1 MARPPRRKPS
11 AKSSQ
16 RPPRGSGRSGE
27 RSRGGSVRSD
37 EGREEADSGP
47 DQRLQKVLAAAGIG
61 SRRDCEEYIR
71 EGRVEVDRK
80 VITELG
86 TKVDPLRQEIRV
98 DGEALRQPKR
108 LYFAINKPEGV
119 LTTNYDPTGRPRV
132 IDLVPT
138 DERVFAVGRLDRAS
152 EGLILVTNDG
162 EFANRITHP
171 RYGVEKTYLVRVA
184 GQPQAEDLAKLQK
197 GVYLSD
203 GFCRVQSITVK
214 SKHGRSTDLLMV
226 LNEGRNRELRR
237 VLAKVGHKVLRLKRI
252 AVGSIKLGDLEPGA
266 WRRLLPAE
274 IETLLELAREKR
286 KATKTKKKKA
296 ARPGGVK
303 PVGGE
308 GVETPYVQKQALLAQ
323 PLTLADLLQDD
334 ADDDEQVE
342 ALSADLPGG
351 AGGRH
356 DDDLDDDALAAEWP
370 DGDDDELAMSP
381 SDFSSD
387 RPGEVLAYEEDEETA
402 APPQPADRRPDRKI
416 SGDKGSGGRVSGGR
430 RPDRKSGGRPP
441 RGENSRNTAER
452 PPGRYGGKPGGGKPS
467 GGRPGRGKPRPGSG
481 RSERPSTEAGSPTR
495 GKFRAAKPSGGRP
508 SSGRPSAGRPSAER
522 PSSGKPGAG
531 RPNSGR
537 PGGRP
542 SGGRPSEGQPSPGRP
557 AGSRANS
564 GRPAASRPSA
574 GRPSAGQPR
583 GDKRGGP
590 GGAARSGPPRSGP
603 PRSGPSGGRPPA
615 RGKYGKPGG
624 KRKGRR

>member
-16 RPPRGSGRSGE
+16 RPPRGSGRSGG
-27 RSRGGSVRSD
+27 RSPGGVRSD
-37 EGREEADSGP
+37 EGRGEADAGP

-80 VITELG
+80 VVTELG

-184 GQPQAEDLAKLQK
+184 GQPLPEDLAKLQK

-266 WRRLLPAE
+266 WRKLLPAE
-274 IETLLELAREKR
+274 IETLLALAREKR
-286 KATKTKKKKA
+286 KATKTKKKKSSK
-296 ARPGGVK
+296 PGGVK

-323 PLTLADLLQDD
+323 PLTLADLLKDD

-342 ALSADLPGG
+342 TLSASDLP
-351 AGGRH
+351 AGTAFRQD
-356 DDDLDDDALAAEWP
+356 DDDLDDEALAAEWP
-370 DGDDDELAMSP
+370 DGDDDELAISS
-381 SDFSSD
+381 SDYPSD

-402 APPQPADRRPDRKI
+402 TPLQPAGKRPDH
-416 SGDKGSGGRVSGGR
+416 KGSGGKGPAGR
-430 RPDRKSGGRPP
+430 KPAGRPP
-441 RGENSRNTAER
+441 RGETSRYAAER
-452 PPGRYGGKPGGGKPS
+452 PPGRRGGKPGSGRPDGARPSGGKPGRGKQRPGRSRSEGPSPEAGSPARGKFRASRPS
-467 GGRPGRGKPRPGSG
+467 GGRPS
-481 RSERPSTEAGSPTR
+481 A
-495 GKFRAAKPSGGRP
+495 GRP
-508 SSGRPSAGRPSAER
+508 SSGRPSSGKPRTGRPSM
-522 PSSGKPGAG
+522 
-531 RPNSGR
+531 GR
-537 PGGRP
+537 PGGDRP
-542 SGGRPSEGQPSPGRP
+542 SGGRASEGRP
-557 AGSRANS
+557 N
-564 GRPAASRPSA
+564 A
-574 GRPSAGQPR
+574 GRPNAGQPR

-603 PRSGPSGGRPPA
+603 PRSGPPGGRPPGGRPSA
-615 RGKYGKPGG
+615 RGKFGKPGG

>member
-11 AKSSQ
+11 APSQQ
-16 RPPRGSGRSGE
+16 RPSRGSGRSGD
-27 RSRGGSVRSD
+27 RSHGGKPYRGGDSNRGSD
-37 EGREEADSGP
+37 EDRGEGDSGP

-61 SRRDCEEYIR
+61 SRRDCEELIR

-162 EFANRITHP
+162 EFSNRITHP

-184 GQPQAEDLAKLQK
+184 GQPLPEDLAKLQK

-266 WRRLLPAE
+266 WRKLLPAE
-274 IETLLELAREKR
+274 IEGLLALAREKR
-286 KATKTKKKKA
+286 KATKTKKKKSSPPSAGKPA
-296 ARPGGVK
+296 A
-303 PVGGE
+303 GE
-308 GVETPYVQKQALLAQ
+308 SIETPYVQKQALLAQ
-323 PLTLADLLQDD
+323 PLKLSDLLKDED
-334 ADDDEQVE
+334 DDDEQVE
-342 ALSADLPGG
+342 MTSIADLPVG
-351 AGGRH
+351 AGAGRD
-356 DDDLDDDALAAEWP
+356 DDDLDDESLAAEWP
-370 DGDDDELAMSP
+370 EGDDDELAVS
-381 SDFSSD
+381 SADFPSD
-387 RPGEVLAYEEDEETA
+387 RPGEVLAYDDEEETA
-402 APPQPADRRPDRKI
+402 PPPQPAGKRPDRK
-416 SGDKGSGGRVSGGR
+416 GSGGKGPS
-430 RPDRKSGGRPP
+430 DRKSAGRPP
-441 RGENSRNTAER
+441 RGEASGYAAER
-452 PPGRYGGKPGGGKPS
+452 KPGRYSGTPGGGKPS
-467 GGRPGRGKPRPGSG
+467 GGRPGRGKPRPASG
-481 RSERPSTEAGSPTR
+481 RSEGPSTEAGSPAR

-508 SSGRPSAGRPSAER
+508 SAGR

-531 RPNSGR
+531 RPNTGR

-542 SGGRPSEGQPSPGRP
+542 SGGRPSGGRSSEGRP
-557 AGSRANS
+557 N
-564 GRPAASRPSA
+564 A
-574 GRPSAGQPR
+574 GRPSSGQPR
-583 GDKRGGP
+583 GDQRGGP
-590 GGAARSGPPRSGP
+590 NGAGRSGQPRSGPPRSGP
-603 PRSGPSGGRPPA
+603 PGGRPPA
-615 RGKYGKPGG
+615 RGKFGKPGG